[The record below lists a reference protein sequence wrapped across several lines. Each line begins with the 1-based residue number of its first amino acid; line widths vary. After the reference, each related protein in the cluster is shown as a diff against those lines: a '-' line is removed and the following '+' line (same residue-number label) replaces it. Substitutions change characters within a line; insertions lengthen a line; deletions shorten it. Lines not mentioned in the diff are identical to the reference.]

1 MPTTS
6 LPRRPAPPK
15 RRSISLPLVIAIAIV
30 ASMFITEALLMWQGR
45 QLARTALLTS
55 AREHALLMGRLVDE
69 RARNLLASAVA
80 SLNSLSWDPL
90 VGARSLPDR
99 LARIEILANTLR
111 SIPVVSAVYVGYGN
125 GEFLL
130 LRPLR
135 KGQQDG
141 AIDPPKGASF
151 LLQTVTLD
159 ERGAPVGEW
168 RFFDERMQ
176 LLSARVMPG
185 YTFDPRARPWFRD
198 AAQGQGMQLTQPY
211 VFFTTRTVGMTIS
224 ERPQRADAVVAL
236 DVELSELSA
245 QLAELRP
252 TPGTDIVIARG
263 DGSVVAHSDP
273 DEVLDW
279 RDGKP
284 VFRRLAD
291 LREPALAAF
300 ASREVKAQE
309 TLALDID
316 AQTWFG
322 IKIPLSS
329 IKGADL
335 NLYLATPDRD
345 LFQATRDGL
354 ARHAV
359 GAAALTLLLMAA
371 GWVGGKRIGRDLTQ
385 VTARAQQLSRF
396 DFSRPLKSPSRL
408 TEVQALEVVLDE
420 VCTTIEGFLLT
431 TETIGREADLERMLG
446 KVLRQMVSATGSR
459 FGAVYLVDDTGG
471 TLQLNAVA
479 QAASAEPILPDPEL
493 PLDRISR
500 AGPVIED
507 IGPDLV
513 QLAVPLTDRQRRPIG
528 LLILAHPLDLW
539 HSSADFRVF
548 VEKLSGALS
557 AAIEARRMAEAQ
569 QQLLDGFIRL
579 IAGAIDAK
587 SPYTG
592 GHCLRVPELATTI
605 IARMAGERDG
615 PYASYQPTADDL
627 YAFHL
632 GAWLHDCGKVT
643 SPEHVI
649 DKATKLETLYNRI
662 HEVRARFEMLWRDAE
677 IAHLR
682 RLLAG
687 EDETAS
693 WQRLGDE
700 QNLLQDEFDFVARC
714 NIGGEY
720 MTDEAIARLN
730 EIGGRTWERHFSDRL
745 GLSRDEAVRF
755 DAIPE
760 APLPAI
766 ELLLADRPEHKTPWD
781 GRRPP
786 VEKGDSANIYGFD
799 MALPPCALD
808 RGELHNLSI
817 RRGTLTEE
825 ERFKINDHIVQT
837 YIMLRSLPWPRA
849 LRRVPEI
856 AATHHERMDGKG
868 YPRRLDASA
877 MTLEDRV
884 MAIADVFEALT
895 AADRPYK
902 PAKTLSEA
910 LGIMQGMCSGGHLD
924 PELFRYFLQSRLWVD
939 YAARFLKE
947 EQRDLDDIA
956 PLLDALAAGGGGQ
969 ETARRPH

>member
-1 MPTTS
+1 M
-6 LPRRPAPPK
+6 
-15 RRSISLPLVIAIAIV
+15 
-30 ASMFITEALLMWQGR
+30 
-45 QLARTALLTS
+45 
-55 AREHALLMGRLVDE
+55 
-69 RARNLLASAVA
+69 
-80 SLNSLSWDPL
+80 
-90 VGARSLPDR
+90 
-99 LARIEILANTLR
+99 
-111 SIPVVSAVYVGYGN
+111 
-125 GEFLL
+125 
-130 LRPLR
+130 
-135 KGQQDG
+135 
-141 AIDPPKGASF
+141 
-151 LLQTVTLD
+151 TLD
-159 ERGAPVGEW
+159 EQGVPVGEW
-168 RFFDERMQ
+168 RFYGDRMQ
-176 LLSARVMPG
+176 LLSFKVMPD
-185 YTFDPRARPWFRD
+185 YTFDPRTRPWFRD
-198 AAQGQGMQLTQPY
+198 AAQGQGMQLTAPY
-211 VFFTTRTVGMTIS
+211 VFFTTRAIGMTIS
-224 ERPQRADAVVAL
+224 ERPKLGDAVVAL

-245 QLAELRP
+245 QLGELRP
-252 TPGTDIVIARG
+252 TPGTEIVIARG

-300 ASREVKAQE
+300 ASRDVKAGE
-309 TLALDID
+309 TLPLDID
-316 AQTWFG
+316 SETWFG
-322 IKIPLSS
+322 IKIPLSG

-359 GAAALTLLLMAA
+359 GAAALRLLLMAA
-371 GWVGGKRIGRDLTQ
+371 GWMGGKRIGRDLTQ

-408 TEVQALEVVLDE
+408 SEVQALEVVLDE

-446 KVLRQMVSATGSR
+446 KVLRQMVGATGSR
-459 FGAVYLVDDTGG
+459 FGAVYLLDECGG

-493 PLDRISR
+493 PLDCIARPG
-500 AGPVIED
+500 AVLDD
-507 IGPDLV
+507 IGPEIV

-569 QQLLDGFIRL
+569 QQLLEGFIRL

-615 PYASYQPTADDL
+615 PYAAYQPTADDL

-649 DKATKLETLYNRI
+649 DKATKLESLYNRI
-662 HEVRARFEMLWRDAE
+662 HEVRARFEMLWRDVE

-687 EDETAS
+687 EDEAAS
-693 WQRLGDE
+693 QQRLKSE
-700 QNLLQDEFDFVARC
+700 QDRLREDFDFVARC

-720 MTDEAIARLN
+720 MTDEAISRLN
-730 EIGGRTWERHFSDRL
+730 EIGRRTWQRHFSDRL
-745 GLSRDEAVRF
+745 GLSRDEAVRL

-760 APLPAI
+760 ASLPVT
-766 ELLLADRPEHKTPWD
+766 EQLLADKPEHRTPW
-781 GRRPP
+781 GERRPP
-786 VEKGDSANIYGFD
+786 VEKGDGANVYGFD
-799 MALPPCALD
+799 MKLPPYALD
-808 RGELHNLSI
+808 HGELHNLSI
-817 RRGTLTEE
+817 RRGTLTDE

-868 YPRRLDASA
+868 YPRRLTANE

-910 LGIMQGMCSGGHLD
+910 LGIMLGMCQGGHLD
-924 PELFRYFLQSRLWVD
+924 PELFRYFLQSRLWAD

-947 EQRDLDDIA
+947 EQRDLDDIG
-956 PLLDALAAGGGGQ
+956 PLLTALPMGAGAEDRHRQ
-969 ETARRPH
+969 VN